1 MLYTTQRA
9 LRPIETR
16 ATRYHGLMR
25 FLIVL
30 ITASLL
36 VAAVFAADSYAARQL
51 LRADP
56 DALPADAMLLRFA
69 VQRGRPLFEARC
81 AVCHGDAG
89 SGDPATGV
97 PNLTDD
103 DWLYGTGRPAEIE
116 KVIEYGIRSRN
127 PKAWNLAIMPAYARP
142 QPNPADKNIQP
153 LTPGEIDDVIEFLM
167 RRQGR
172 QGRQADAAAASRG
185 ANLFTGH
192 GGCFDCHS
200 NDAQGDSAIGAPNLS
215 DAITLYGDGSRDA
228 LHMSIAYGRQGACP
242 AWINRASAASIR
254 ELALY
259 VYSISH
265 PGALQHGY

>member
-1 MLYTTQRA
+1 
-9 LRPIETR
+9 
-16 ATRYHGLMR
+16 MR

-30 ITASLL
+30 IIASLL

-56 DALPADAMLLRFA
+56 DALPTDAMLLRFA
-69 VQRGRPLFEARC
+69 VGRGRALFEARC
-81 AVCHGDAG
+81 ALCHGAAG
-89 SGDPATGV
+89 SGDPAAGV

-116 KVIEYGIRSRN
+116 KVIDYGIRSHN

-153 LTPGEIDDVIEFLM
+153 LTPDEIDDVIEFLV
-167 RRQGR
+167 RQ
-172 QGRQADAAAASRG
+172 QGRQADAAAVSRG
-185 ANLFTGH
+185 ASLFRGR
-192 GGCFDCHS
+192 GGCYDCHS
-200 NDAQGDSAIGAPNLS
+200 IDAKGDSAIGAPNLS
-215 DAITLYGDGSRDA
+215 DATTLYGDGSRDA
-228 LHMSIAYGRQGACP
+228 LHMSIAYGRQGVCP
-242 AWINRASAASIR
+242 AWINRASAVSIR

-265 PGALQHGY
+265 PGALQNGY